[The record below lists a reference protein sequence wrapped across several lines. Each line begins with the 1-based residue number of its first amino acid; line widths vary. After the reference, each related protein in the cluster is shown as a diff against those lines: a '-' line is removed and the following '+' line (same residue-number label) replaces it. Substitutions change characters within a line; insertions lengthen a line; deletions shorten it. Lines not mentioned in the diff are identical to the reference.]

1 MPVSKETTFDF
12 KGSLPFIS
20 SRPQP
25 KCLIRASRAHQPDL
39 EQLLH
44 LLSDGSRPAG
54 QMVRCTKARS
64 MFAMRA
70 CRKSVMIGK
79 SLTRN
84 QMVTLLRN
92 MGTIDQPWVCWG
104 RELCDWLLI

>member
-1 MPVSKETTFDF
+1 MYTDPQSDF
-12 KGSLPFIS
+12 I
-20 SRPQP
+20 
-25 KCLIRASRAHQPDL
+25 DL

-79 SLTRN
+79 TLTRN

-92 MGTIDQPWVCWG
+92 MGTIDQPWVCAFG
-104 RELCDWLLI
+104 ERMLMSRIVLMADRLCGI